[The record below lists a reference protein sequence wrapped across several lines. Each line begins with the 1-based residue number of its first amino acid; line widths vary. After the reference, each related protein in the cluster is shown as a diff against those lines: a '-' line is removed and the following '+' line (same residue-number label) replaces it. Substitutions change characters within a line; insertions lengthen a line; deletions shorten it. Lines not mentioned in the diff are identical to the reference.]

1 MEKMGIQHLGFFL
14 DSEIYVIPEEL
25 PFFVQIE
32 NTTAT
37 TSQTPEAET
46 IGEEGLEDETIAL
59 EYEGGF
65 EKGVLIAFEGSEL
78 SGEQKDL
85 LFKILGAVGCSL
97 KDIALISSIHFE
109 EVSMASILA
118 LNPDKIILFGL
129 FHHDIM
135 SRKKTNYEIFQE
147 DAIEY
152 LFADDLVQ
160 ISENVA
166 LKKSLWS
173 ALQVLFNIT
182 KK

>member
-25 PFFVQIE
+25 PLLVQFE
-32 NTTAT
+32 KKEVKS
-37 TSQTPEAET
+37 SQIPETEP
-46 IGEEGLEDETIAL
+46 IGEEIIEDELIAL

-78 SGEQKDL
+78 SVEHKDL

-97 KDIALISSIHFE
+97 KDIALTSSIHIE

-135 SRKKTNYEIFQE
+135 SRKKTNYEILQE

-160 ISENVA
+160 ISENVT